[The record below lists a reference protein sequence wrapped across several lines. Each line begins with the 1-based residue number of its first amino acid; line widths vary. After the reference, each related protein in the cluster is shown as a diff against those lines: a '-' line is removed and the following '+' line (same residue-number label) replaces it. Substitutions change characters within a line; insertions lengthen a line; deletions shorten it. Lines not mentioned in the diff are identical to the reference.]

1 MEKETEFITKSAR
14 ETEDLGQKLAHNF
27 RIGNVVILTG
37 ELGAGK
43 TTFVQGVAKGFL
55 VKSRVISPTFIL
67 LRMHRGKK
75 DKRNITLY
83 HIDLYRLEGK
93 EGIKTLG
100 LEEIFEDVNG
110 IFLIEWGEK
119 HESLKASW
127 DINFKIIGRDSR
139 RITIRNY
146 DYAPGVSS

>member
-55 VKSRVISPTFIL
+55 VKSRVISPTFL
-67 LRMHRGKK
+67 LVRKHQGKDNGEK
-75 DKRNITLY
+75 INLY
-83 HIDLYRLEGK
+83 HIDLYRLESS
-93 EGIKTLG
+93 EIKTLG

-119 HESLKASW
+119 HENLKASW

>member
-55 VKSRVISPTFIL
+55 VKSRVISPTF
-67 LRMHRGKK
+67 
-75 DKRNITLY
+75 
-83 HIDLYRLEGK
+83 
-93 EGIKTLG
+93 
-100 LEEIFEDVNG
+100 
-110 IFLIEWGEK
+110 
-119 HESLKASW
+119 
-127 DINFKIIGRDSR
+127 
-139 RITIRNY
+139 
-146 DYAPGVSS
+146 